1 MSNYGQGQ
9 PPPQGGLPIYRPAD
23 ATSNLIALARE
34 RMEFYAAQVQ
44 MLDEALSLIIHE
56 HAEIIGWY
64 RSQIEAER
72 SNIERMTAFASGGD
86 MAYPRQQQPIQQPA
100 APQHPQLP
108 NGGGQNGAPPS
119 LGGVGVPGFNGEMAI
134 TAEELQLVMQR
145 RTHLAAAAGAQKSQ
159 ILQGMNAPAD
169 NVPVAELGGKT
180 KRQMVEQA
188 LPVPQTG
195 VSVVEFLPGEELPP
209 EAKAGHM
216 NTEPRTAK
224 ELEAA
229 RKPVPEVAVED
240 LVLPDPDPKS

>member
-34 RMEFYAAQVQ
+34 RMDFYASQVG
-44 MLDEALSLIIHE
+44 MLDEALSIIIHE
-56 HAEIIGWY
+56 HAEIIAWY
-64 RSQIEAER
+64 RQQIEAER

-86 MAYPRQQQPIQQPA
+86 MAYPMRQQPIQQPA

-108 NGGGQNGAPPS
+108 QNGTPVS
-119 LGGVGVPGFNGEMAI
+119 GIPGFNGEMSV

-145 RTHLAAAAGAQKSQ
+145 RQHLATIACAQKAEV
-159 ILQGMNAPAD
+159 LKTMTAPGD
-169 NVPVAELGGKT
+169 NVPIAELGGKT

-188 LPVPQTG
+188 VPVPQTG
-195 VSVVEFLPGEELPP
+195 VSVVEFAPGEELPP

-216 NTEPRTAK
+216 ATEPRTATQ
-224 ELEAA
+224 LEAA

-240 LVLPDPDPKS
+240 LVLPPEPKKEG